1 MIDSFI
7 DWYRRGIVLLGGSNS
22 GLKVIDITQMPN
34 KSRALLQLEA
44 NDADVEP
51 FESEALT
58 RTSLSGK
65 VKVHDVCLWSTGEL
79 SEVGSLVSLTTI
91 SKSENEPLRL
101 DTSIFALSFD
111 KNTIFK
117 ISQFDFD
124 IQQKHYKAQL

>member
-1 MIDSFI
+1 
-7 DWYRRGIVLLGGSNS
+7 
-22 GLKVIDITQMPN
+22 MPN

-58 RTSLSGK
+58 RTSLSVK

>member
-44 NDADVEP
+44 SDADVEP

-58 RTSLSGK
+58 RTSLSVK

>member
-44 NDADVEP
+44 SDADVEP